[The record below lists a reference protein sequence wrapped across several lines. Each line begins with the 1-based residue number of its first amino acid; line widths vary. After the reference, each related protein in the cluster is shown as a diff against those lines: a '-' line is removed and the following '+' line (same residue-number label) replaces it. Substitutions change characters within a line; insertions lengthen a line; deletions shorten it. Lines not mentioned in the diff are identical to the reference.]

1 MSKIKKLWYILEKK
15 EKKNIY
21 LLMIMMV
28 FGMILE
34 LIGISSIIPLII
46 IIFDQNYLTKLSFI
60 NNLYSFQ
67 NLNIDNLIF
76 LFFSITILIYLFKFL
91 YLAFLYWKL
100 NKFIFGLNANLS
112 ERLLK
117 IYISMDFLSHIQRNS
132 SELISNIII
141 EANKYSQQV
150 VGPLL
155 RILSELIVFMGII
168 ALLFYFEPIGTS
180 ITIIIFFFFSL
191 IFVLLSS
198 NYLGSW
204 GTARI
209 INEKLRIKH
218 TQQGIEGI
226 KEIKIDNAEDQ
237 FIEKFS
243 LPNILSLR
251 AQAKHTT
258 LLEIPRVGIELIALI
273 SIIIIIYLVYSNSN
287 NNFSELLI
295 IVGIFSA
302 STLRIL
308 PSINKIIVAFQNLRF
323 GIPVIE
329 KLYEEILKKNKE
341 EFVKKTNN
349 ILFNENMNLKNLYF
363 RYPNREKNI
372 IENLNLEI
380 KKGKSIGIFGDSG
393 SGKSTLISL
402 VVGLIKPDK
411 GEILIDNI
419 NIQNNLQS
427 WRQSIS
433 FVSQRVFLLDD
444 TIKNNILF
452 GNEDFNE
459 ELFFNSLSAARLKN
473 FIETLPDGI
482 NTTIGERGVL
492 LSGGQIQRIGIARAL
507 YKKPKLLILDESTNA
522 LDQETEIKLI
532 NDVHKLSDKC
542 NIIII
547 SHKMSTLKNCDFI
560 YKIENK
566 KIVKI

>member
-180 ITIIIFFFFSL
+180 ITIIIFFF
-191 IFVLLSS
+191 
-198 NYLGSW
+198 
-204 GTARI
+204 
-209 INEKLRIKH
+209 
-218 TQQGIEGI
+218 
-226 KEIKIDNAEDQ
+226 
-237 FIEKFS
+237 
-243 LPNILSLR
+243 
-251 AQAKHTT
+251 
-258 LLEIPRVGIELIALI
+258 
-273 SIIIIIYLVYSNSN
+273 
-287 NNFSELLI
+287 
-295 IVGIFSA
+295 
-302 STLRIL
+302 
-308 PSINKIIVAFQNLRF
+308 
-323 GIPVIE
+323 
-329 KLYEEILKKNKE
+329 
-341 EFVKKTNN
+341 
-349 ILFNENMNLKNLYF
+349 
-363 RYPNREKNI
+363 
-372 IENLNLEI
+372 
-380 KKGKSIGIFGDSG
+380 
-393 SGKSTLISL
+393 
-402 VVGLIKPDK
+402 
-411 GEILIDNI
+411 
-419 NIQNNLQS
+419 
-427 WRQSIS
+427 
-433 FVSQRVFLLDD
+433 
-444 TIKNNILF
+444 
-452 GNEDFNE
+452 
-459 ELFFNSLSAARLKN
+459 
-473 FIETLPDGI
+473 
-482 NTTIGERGVL
+482 
-492 LSGGQIQRIGIARAL
+492 
-507 YKKPKLLILDESTNA
+507 
-522 LDQETEIKLI
+522 
-532 NDVHKLSDKC
+532 
-542 NIIII
+542 
-547 SHKMSTLKNCDFI
+547 
-560 YKIENK
+560 
-566 KIVKI
+566 